1 MSTDP
6 TDWHQVL
13 ARVTGALV
21 RGEQRVTTHELLT
34 MHLGVAVTDRAC
46 RRLKRVMRELGWRG
60 PQKMRWGETTMQGY
74 WRDPTL
80 HLPAIT
86 GRTVEGDVLE
96 RVPPGELACQLEAVT
111 QLGLQKIGQILRPPT
126 DRTDGNLLRAQTAA
140 AATAVNAQ
148 LRADETKMKQA
159 QRDDVLE
166 RLLKVMAEEKK
177 KMEAEKNEEGAI
189 SLRDP
194 RSSGDESKA

>member
-1 MSTDP
+1 
-6 TDWHQVL
+6 
-13 ARVTGALV
+13 
-21 RGEQRVTTHELLT
+21 
-34 MHLGVAVTDRAC
+34 
-46 RRLKRVMRELGWRG
+46 
-60 PQKMRWGETTMQGY
+60 MQGY

-111 QLGLQKIGQILRPPT
+111 QLGLQKIGQILRLPT